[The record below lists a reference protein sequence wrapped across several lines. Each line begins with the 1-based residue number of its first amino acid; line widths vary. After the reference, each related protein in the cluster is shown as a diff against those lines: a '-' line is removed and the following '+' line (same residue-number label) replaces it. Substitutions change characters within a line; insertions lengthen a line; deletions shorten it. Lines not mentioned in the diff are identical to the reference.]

1 MSSFAALLERFAA
14 EGVVESSFFSA
25 RGFAVEG
32 KIIGCFMRDIAAF
45 KLGRDT
51 PELAD
56 ALTIDGASLFDP
68 TLRHRPY
75 KDWVAV
81 PQAHPEHF
89 ERLLGQA
96 LTRYRA

>member
-1 MSSFAALLERFAA
+1 MPIVDDLLARFAA
-14 EGVVESSFFSA
+14 EGVVGSSFFSA
-25 RGFAVEG
+25 RGFAIEG
-32 KIIGCFMRDIAAF
+32 KIIGCLMRDIGAF

-56 ALTIDGASLFDP
+56 ALTIEGAALFDP
-68 TLRHRPY
+68 TLRNRPY

-81 PQAHPEHF
+81 PQSQGEHF

-96 LTRYRA
+96 LAHYRS